1 MKNDQNIALNQRN
14 WKISNSVLT
23 ISAHSCSHALL
34 EPAVL
39 TSVPVDPLD
48 VTLLILGAW
57 SVVDLLLDGPTEE
70 SLKLNDCISCI
81 GLTKNSCG
89 F

>member
-1 MKNDQNIALNQRN
+1 MKNDQKIALNQRN
-14 WKISNSVLT
+14 WKTSNSVLT

-70 SLKLNDCISCI
+70 SLKSK
-81 GLTKNSCG
+81 GMH
-89 F
+89 

>member
-1 MKNDQNIALNQRN
+1 MTKKLLENQRN
-14 WKISNSVLT
+14 WAKNNSVLT

-39 TSVPVDPLD
+39 TSVPVYPLN

-70 SLKLNDCISCI
+70 SLKIKDLH
-81 GLTKNSCG
+81 
-89 F
+89 